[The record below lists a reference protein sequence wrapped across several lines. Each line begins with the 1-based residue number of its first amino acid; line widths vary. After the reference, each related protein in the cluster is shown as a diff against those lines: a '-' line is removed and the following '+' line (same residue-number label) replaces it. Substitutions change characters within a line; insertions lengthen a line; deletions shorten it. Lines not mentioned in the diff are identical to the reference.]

1 MSRGRGR
8 GQLTFNAELLGV
20 GRGGGLEAAPQS
32 VLAPPPKFP
41 PRPQRIP
48 LLVADSEQEY
58 LLAVRKEL
66 QTQFRASQFYIA
78 PPPSASAKKNKY
90 TVERYSDRFAVAKD
104 ATLNLC
110 WKRLPKELRPE
121 TAAAEAAAKRKKRKA
136 ASTKPNMVKRKTAR
150 ESEDVSMALDE
161 LEKKEAGDTKSG
173 DEAAVSSGDE
183 GDKEK
188 DDDEGEKKE
197 SDLEGD
203 GDDGDEELDGGTDY
217 ANNFFDNGEGYLDDD
232 DDNLDEGG
240 IY

>member
-48 LLVADSEQEY
+48 LLVDDSEQEY

-78 PPPSASAKKNKY
+78 PPPSASAEKNKY

-110 WKRLPKELRPE
+110 WNRLPKELRPE
-121 TAAAEAAAKRKKRKA
+121 TAAAAKRKKRKA

-161 LEKKEAGDTKSG
+161 LEKKEAGDAKSG

-188 DDDEGEKKE
+188 DDEGEKKD
-197 SDLEGD
+197 SDLEGE